1 MQSHPDYF
9 HVVGLSRL
17 RAFCTVRVLARLCL
31 SLSLL
36 LLAVPARAQPK
47 SEPAASPESPAV
59 PSQEPMSSF
68 QAVNASIDTIL
79 QQYEQ
84 LTGKVLIR
92 DSNLMANAVPITIS
106 VPHPVPRSELVRLIE
121 AALLL
126 NNYALIPGSEPNT
139 VKVININTGKNP
151 RSEGVRLY
159 ASPDSLPADEEV
171 VSYYMPF
178 KYISANEALTV
189 FQTHILP
196 RAFTSFVPINSSQAL
211 LITETTSVIRQLIAV
226 QQLIDTPP
234 TRTVTEFVQ
243 LIRADAEKVADTI
256 NKLLEAEQKGTGS
269 APTAVPQA
277 PGAPARAVS
286 EGSSLGQLIA
296 DTRTNR
302 VLIVCRPGDL
312 DYLRN
317 LVLDFD
323 KAAIAS
329 RPLEYRLRYVSAGDV
344 LPVLAQVLAESEK
357 EVEAARTGAQPQQQQ
372 QAGAGQNR
380 QVNFGGTGGG
390 LGSNTAFGGA
400 AGAYGGT
407 GQAYGSNIAESLLQE
422 PDQPVGPQAITV
434 GKTRIISDSR
444 NNKILVIGPP
454 ESIQRVRT
462 LLDRLDRRPQ
472 QVYLATVIGQLQLT
486 NDLDF
491 GIDFTQ
497 TFKKL
502 GGGNGVAS
510 ANQNSPITT
519 GGSIIDPR
527 SILTTGAFPASPGGL
542 TIYGSITD
550 AIRVFIRATE
560 THDRFRILAR
570 PSVYTAN
577 NKLAVISN
585 GQQIPYPGSTLTS
598 VQSGTTGII
607 SNNTTN
613 AVASTVEFANVE
625 LRLEVIPLINTD
637 GEVTLKIAQ
646 VNDSAG
652 TPVTI
657 SGNPVPEINS
667 QRLTTTVTVPSGA
680 TVVLGGLIS
689 DNLTKTESGIP
700 YLMRVPY
707 LGNFF
712 KYHTQNHSRTEL
724 IVFIQPVVVN
734 DDAQSVSQSI
744 REERRTKLGPDTYS
758 LAHPEEG
765 PPAEAPPKTRSVRK
779 NKGYGK

>member
-1 MQSHPDYF
+1 MF
-9 HVVGLSRL
+9 FR
-17 RAFCTVRVLARLCL
+17 
-31 SLSLL
+31 
-36 LLAVPARAQPK
+36 LLAL
-47 SEPAASPESPAV
+47 ASFALAMLANGQKPNPDTAS
-59 PSQEPMSSF
+59 PSQEAMSSF

-84 LTGKVLIR
+84 LTGKVLIK
-92 DSNLMANAVPITIS
+92 DSNLAANAVPISIS
-106 VPHPVPRSELVRLIE
+106 VPQPVPRAELVRLIE

-126 NNYALIPGSEPNT
+126 NNYALIPGPEPNT

-151 RSEGVRLY
+151 RSEGVHLY
-159 ASPDSLPADEEV
+159 TTLESLPEGEQV
-171 VSYYMPF
+171 VSFYMPL

-196 RAFTSFVPINSSQAL
+196 RAYTSFVPINSAQAI
-211 LITETTSVIRQLIAV
+211 LITETTSVLRQLIAL
-226 QQLIDTPP
+226 QQLIDIPP

-256 NKLLEAEQKGTGS
+256 NKLLQAEQKGPSGQPS
-269 APTAVPQA
+269 VPVVPQ
-277 PGAPARAVS
+277 PPSGQGQPNVG
-286 EGSSLGQLIA
+286 EGSGLGQLIA

-302 VLIVCRPGDL
+302 VLIVARPENVA
-312 DYLRN
+312 YLRN
-317 LVLDFD
+317 LVEDFD
-323 KAAIAS
+323 KAAISA

-344 LPVLAQVLAESEK
+344 LPVLAQVLAENAK
-357 EVEAARTGAQPQQQQ
+357 EAEGIQGGQNPQNPQQPQNRE
-372 QAGAGQNR
+372 NR
-380 QVNFGGTGGG
+380 QVNFGGAGM
-390 LGSNTAFGGA
+390 GSSSLSG
-400 AGAYGGT
+400 GAYGGG
-407 GQAYGSNIAESLLQE
+407 GQGYGSNIAESLLQE
-422 PDQPVGPQAITV
+422 PNQPAGPQALVV

-454 ESIQRVRT
+454 ESIQRIRSV
-462 LLDRLDRRPQ
+462 LDQLDRRPQ

-519 GGSIIDPR
+519 AGSIIDPR
-527 SILTTGAFPASPGGL
+527 SILTTGAFPANAVGGL

-598 VQSGTTGII
+598 VQSGNTGII

-625 LRLEVIPLINTD
+625 LRLEVIPLINSD

-652 TPVTI
+652 APVNI

-680 TVVLGGLIS
+680 TVVLGGLIQ
-689 DNLTKTESGIP
+689 DQHTTTESGIP

-707 LGNFF
+707 LGNLF
-712 KYHTQNHSRTEL
+712 KYHTQDHKRTEL
-724 IVFIQPVVVN
+724 LVFIQPVVVN
-734 DDAQSVSQSI
+734 NDHEAVAQSV
-744 REERRTKLGPDTYS
+744 REERRTHVAPDTYP
-758 LAHPEEG
+758 LAHPDTDV
-765 PPAEAPPKTRSVRK
+765 AAPQPTAAQPRPRK
-779 NKGYGK
+779 KKGYYKE

>member
-1 MQSHPDYF
+1 MSSPPDYLN
-9 HVVGLSRL
+9 VVGLSRL
-17 RAFCTVRVLARLCL
+17 RVSAAARLFVWFCL

-36 LLAVPARAQPK
+36 GFAVPARAQANP
-47 SEPAASPESPAV
+47 EPAGSPESPAV
-59 PSQEPMSSF
+59 PSQEAMSSF

-92 DSNLMANAVPITIS
+92 DSNLAANAVPITIS
-106 VPHPVPRSELVRLIE
+106 VPQPVPRSELVRLIE

-126 NNYALIPGSEPNT
+126 NNYALIPSSEPNT

-159 ASPDSLPADEEV
+159 ASPESLPEDEEV

-178 KYISANEALTV
+178 RYISANEALTV

-196 RAFTSFVPINSSQAL
+196 RAYTSFVPISSSQAL
-211 LITETTSVIRQLIAV
+211 LITETTSVIRQLIAI

-256 NKLLEAEQKGTGS
+256 NKLLQNEQKGTGN
-269 APTAVPQA
+269 APTVVPQA
-277 PGAPARAVS
+277 PGAPAQAAS

-317 LVLDFD
+317 LVEDFD
-323 KAAIAS
+323 KATIAE

-357 EVEAARTGAQPQQQQ
+357 EIEAARSGGQQQQ
-372 QAGAGQNR
+372 QTGSNQNR
-380 QVNFGGTGGG
+380 PVNFGGTSGGFG
-390 LGSNTAFGGA
+390 AGNTLGGT
-400 AGAYGGT
+400 AGAYGGG
-407 GQAYGSNIAESLLQE
+407 GQGYGSNIAESLLQE
-422 PDQPVGPQAITV
+422 PDQPVGPQAIVV

-527 SILTTGAFPASPGGL
+527 SILTSGAFPASPGGL

-560 THDRFRILAR
+560 TRDRFRILAR

-598 VQSGTTGII
+598 VQSGNTGII

-637 GEVTLKIAQ
+637 GEVTLRIAQ

-734 DDAQSVSQSI
+734 DDAQSIAQSI
-744 REERRTKLGPDTYS
+744 KEERRTKLGPDTYP
-758 LAHPEEG
+758 LAHPEEA
-765 PPAEAPPKTRSVRK
+765 PPAEAAKTGSVK
-779 NKGYGK
+779 KKKGYTK